1 MSRLDG
7 WSASRH
13 GRLFLGVVALWL
25 WLLPRIGSAA
35 ERYVVVESPPF
46 QVRPAEHDQLQSTI
60 QSGLRAA
67 GCEVVDGTARSEKCT
82 NVACWMKLADSVK
95 ATDILVVTGGYK
107 DLGWSLSFEHRSADT
122 GVKLG
127 SEKENCDACQ
137 FDAMME
143 KARSTA
149 KHMAESDRAENAA
162 SVAVPAEPSPSRA
175 LPNLPATPPT
185 EPEANPAITLPEVTT
200 SEGHPIWP
208 VFLIAGGGAV
218 LAGGIVLMAINGR
231 DTDCSQDTCLRR
243 YETMT
248 PGLILGG
255 VGLAAVAVGVWQYVA
270 WQPAGTSVSLRVG
283 PGSFSLM
290 GGF

>member
-1 MSRLDG
+1 
-7 WSASRH
+7 
-13 GRLFLGVVALWL
+13 
-25 WLLPRIGSAA
+25 
-35 ERYVVVESPPF
+35 VVVESPPIE
-46 QVRPAEHDQLQSTI
+46 VHPADHDRLQSAI

-82 NVACWMKLADSVK
+82 TVACWMKLAASVK

-107 DLGWSLSFEHRSADT
+107 NLGWSLSFERRSADT
-122 GVKLG
+122 GARLG

-149 KHMAESDRAENAA
+149 KHMAESDRVEAA
-162 SVAVPAEPSPSRA
+162 APVGAVTEPSPSLA
-175 LPNLPATPPT
+175 LPNPPAPIPIQ
-185 EPEANPAITLPEVTT
+185 PEANPVSAQPEVTI
-200 SEGHPIWP
+200 SESHPMWP
-208 VFLIAGGGAV
+208 VFLMAGGGAV
-218 LAGGIVLMAINGR
+218 MAGGIVLMAIDGH

-243 YETMT
+243 YKTMT

-255 VGLAAVAVGVWQYVA
+255 VGLAAVAVGIWQYVA
-270 WQPAGTSVSLRVG
+270 WQPAGTTVSLRVG
-283 PGSFSLM
+283 PGNFSLM

>member
-13 GRLFLGVVALWL
+13 GRSFLGAVVLGL
-25 WLLPRIGSAA
+25 CLFPRVGSAA
-35 ERYVVVESPPF
+35 ERYVVVESPP
-46 QVRPAEHDQLQSTI
+46 VEVHPAEHDRLQIAI

-82 NVACWMKLADSVK
+82 TVACWMKLAASVK
-95 ATDILVVTGGYK
+95 ATDILLVTGGYK
-107 DLGWSLSFEHRSADT
+107 ELGWNLSFEHRSADT
-122 GVKLG
+122 GARLG

-137 FDAMME
+137 FDAMIE

-149 KHMAESDRAENAA
+149 KHMAESDRAEVAA
-162 SVAVPAEPSPSRA
+162 SGGGPTETSPSRA
-175 LPNLPATPPT
+175 LPNPPASSPT
-185 EPEANPAITLPEVTT
+185 ETNPAITQPEVTT

-208 VFLIAGGGAV
+208 VFLMAGGGAV
-218 LAGGIVLMAINGR
+218 MAGGIVLMAIDGH

-243 YETMT
+243 YKTMT

-255 VGLAAVAVGVWQYVA
+255 VGLAAMAVGIWQYVA
-270 WQPAGTSVSLRVG
+270 WQPAGTTVSLRVG
-283 PGSFSLM
+283 PGNFSLM